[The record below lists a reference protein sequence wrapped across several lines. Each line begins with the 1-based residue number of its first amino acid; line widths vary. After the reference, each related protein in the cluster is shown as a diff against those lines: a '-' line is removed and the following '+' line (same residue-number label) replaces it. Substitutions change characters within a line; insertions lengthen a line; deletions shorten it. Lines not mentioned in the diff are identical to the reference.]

1 MGLFFASSIAYIFAS
16 FPMAIIGAM
25 MFLVGVELI
34 KFTRDIKIKTDLLPL
49 GATVIV
55 SLLSNMAFGFLA
67 GMALYYLMKH
77 FLKKE

>member
-1 MGLFFASSIAYIFAS
+1 
-16 FPMAIIGAM
+16 
-25 MFLVGVELI
+25 LI